1 MARVG
6 GVSSTPHVETRD
18 KPFDEI
24 MSKLVLISDVDGAAI
39 LRKDGS
45 VISWCTSNGVKPIQY
60 INFIHDY
67 MSGAY
72 QKKIHNN
79 THGMFNESIIDYN
92 GHKLL
97 MSRIKKDLILMLML
111 KKSAYLG
118 LTMLDVE
125 GCLREIDKN
134 MDEDYFGTCEIPG

>member
-1 MARVG
+1 MARVE
-6 GVSSTPHVETRD
+6 GVSSTPHIEAGV

-24 MSKLVLISDVDGAAI
+24 MRELVSISDVDGAAI

-67 MSGAY
+67 ISGAY

-79 THGMFNESIIDYN
+79 AYGMFNESIIDYN

-134 MDEDYFGTCEIPG
+134 LDEGTFGIREIPG

>member
-1 MARVG
+1 MARVE
-6 GVSSTPHVETRD
+6 GVSSTPHIERGV

-24 MSKLVLISDVDGAAI
+24 MRELVSISDVDGAAI

-67 MSGAY
+67 ISGAY

-79 THGMFNESIIDYN
+79 AYGMFNESIIDYN

-134 MDEDYFGTCEIPG
+134 LDEGTFGIREIPG